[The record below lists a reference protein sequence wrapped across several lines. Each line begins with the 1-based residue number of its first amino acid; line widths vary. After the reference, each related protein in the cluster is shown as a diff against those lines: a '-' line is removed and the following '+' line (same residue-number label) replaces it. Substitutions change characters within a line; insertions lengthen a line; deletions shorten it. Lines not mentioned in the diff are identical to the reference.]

1 MGFDYKYMHDEIENF
16 GNNKNNNN
24 SSILKKEFNYVLTT
38 IGKILVYI
46 LIAFPFLNWYN
57 NAFFGLT
64 LSPIYYNLLSQV
76 IFIINIIGNIYIIK
90 KFYENRENSIS
101 PIGYNVMYFLLLFII
116 IIIYYIIKIF
126 LIK

>member
-1 MGFDYKYMHDEIENF
+1 MAFWQTTSISDINIGTSPNDGTGDNIRLSFTKVDSNFSNISGFLAGTRVD
-16 GNNKNNNN
+16 
-24 SSILKKEFNYVLTT
+24 
-38 IGKILVYI
+38 
-46 LIAFPFLNWYN
+46 FLNAN
-57 NAFFGLT
+57 I
-64 LSPIYYNLLSQV
+64 SYNLLSQV